1 MEDQLNE
8 KIEIE
13 YLKAHRWLFAQ
24 TKVLIGKLFL
34 NIKDDTLS
42 FGGDWCLGVYVEA
55 AFNSGLK
62 IVEFIN
68 STI

>member
-1 MEDQLNE
+1 LEDQLNE

-24 TKVLIGKLFL
+24 TKVLIGKSFL

-42 FGGDWCLGVYVEA
+42 FGGVDV
-55 AFNSGLK
+55 
-62 IVEFIN
+62 
-68 STI
+68 

>member
-24 TKVLIGKLFL
+24 KKVLIGKSFL

-42 FGGDWCLGVYVEA
+42 FGVYVEA
-55 AFNSGLK
+55 VFNSGLK